1 MISTDRLSY
10 SDISE
15 LEHLYSVID
24 VQIRNARKNRM
35 ETSSMEEDLCYVYRE
50 LEIRENR
57 AAFARENF
65 DKFPLPIHDCD
76 Y

>member
-1 MISTDRLSY
+1 MISTDKLSY
-10 SDISE
+10 SDLSE

-35 ETSSMEEDLCYVYRE
+35 ETSNMEEDLCYVYRE

-57 AAFARENF
+57 AAFVRDNF
-65 DKFPLPIHDCD
+65 DKLPLPIHDCD

>member
-1 MISTDRLSY
+1 MISTDKLSY
-10 SDISE
+10 SDLSE

-35 ETSSMEEDLCYVYRE
+35 ETSNMEEDLCYIYRE

-57 AAFARENF
+57 AAFVRDNF